1 MVIYRAIRF
10 GNGKCVVTRDG
21 TKIDPRLDLF
31 NHSPTGFEWG
41 YGGSGPA
48 QTALAILADY
58 LKDDDRA
65 VLLHQKFKWDVVAK
79 QPHRG
84 WYIKE
89 SVLRGWLK
97 LHENVKDAQGMADRT
112 RVEEEDRPGHGSLA
126 HLWGS
131 KGHFNP
137 K

>member
-1 MVIYRAIRF
+1 MVTYRAIRF
-10 GNGKCVVTRDG
+10 GNGQCVVTRDG
-21 TKIDPRLDLF
+21 QKINPRLDLF

-65 VLLHQKFKWDVVAK
+65 VRLHQKFKWDFIAK

-89 SVLRGWLK
+89 PVLRGWLK
-97 LHENVKDAQGMADRT
+97 LHEDTSEHDQQ
-112 RVEEEDRPGHGSLA
+112 
-126 HLWGS
+126 
-131 KGHFNP
+131 
-137 K
+137 